1 MADQPL
7 PSGEPVRLPLWLRR
21 RLPGYRP
28 PPERWAHMELPY
40 TGDDVVVVDCE
51 TSEFDKKKGQLLSLA
66 AVVVSGRSI
75 ELSSAL
81 DLTVRSDAITHP
93 DAVRVHYLRKEDR
106 KHGVATADAV
116 QQFLD
121 FVGNRPICGFYIEY
135 DRAIL
140 NRYIRDLY
148 GFELPNRFIEV
159 SELYVRQKRRY
170 IPEVNLDLTFEGLA
184 RDLDVPVIDRHT
196 ALGDVVSTALMFIKL
211 QKGSS

>member
-1 MADQPL
+1 M
-7 PSGEPVRLPLWLRR
+7 RLPLWLRR

-28 PPERWAHMELPY
+28 PPDRWEHMEQPY
-40 TGDDVVVVDCE
+40 HGDEVVVVDCE
-51 TSEFDKKKGQLLSLA
+51 TSEFDKKRGQLLSLA
-66 AVVVSGRSI
+66 AVVVSDRSI

-81 DLTVRSDAITHP
+81 DLTVRSDAVTHP

-106 KHGVATADAV
+106 THGVATADAV

-140 NRYIRDLY
+140 NRYIREFY

-196 ALGDVVSTALMFIKL
+196 ALGDVVSTALMYIKL
-211 QKGSS
+211 QHHPAS